1 MLAERK
7 INKHEVHLIKRK
19 IEEFSIL
26 SIDKYGNNTLTQP
39 VDRSIDSI
47 SKNCNQKYQKNDTYI
62 ELCIL

>member
-47 SKNCNQKYQKNDTYI
+47 SKNCNQKYQKK
-62 ELCIL
+62 